1 MGGGWN
7 RSVSRVGILYIS
19 KHATT
24 NAVSAAVYSTQERG
38 EGGGRDLEIIII
50 IMPLFSLFPVS
61 PSPRLYLYSLG
72 KGKEGP

>member
-1 MGGGWN
+1 MTSGKWG
-7 RSVSRVGILYIS
+7 VVGIGLFRGWAYIS

-50 IMPLFSLFPVS
+50 MPLFSPVF